1 MSHLYFKYTSRFIN
15 LKDSFTNMFPTS
27 MKTTIIKK
35 ISIEATIELISLSWC
50 FLYYSPGK
58 VNSKLKDRI
67 ISSTKQILVCTFW
80 TTCLKKGFINIKI
93 NQSQICTMQQYTE
106 YIYQHAECMWYFIK
120 KRVQNR
126 LFNPPS
132 HHYFHS
138 ILPFC
143 YYKHFHPDPTGLNP
157 SNFTTKQRI
166 CKCMLI
172 YNAILEA

>member
-1 MSHLYFKYTSRFIN
+1 MSHLYVKCTSPFNN
-15 LKDSFTNMFPTS
+15 LKDSFKNMFPTS

-35 ISIEATIELISLSWC
+35 ISIEATIELMSLSWC

-93 NQSQICTMQQYTE
+93 DQSQICTMQQYTE
-106 YIYQHAECMWYFIK
+106 YIYQHA
-120 KRVQNR
+120 
-126 LFNPPS
+126 
-132 HHYFHS
+132 YFHS

-166 CKCMLI
+166 CKCMLN

>member
-1 MSHLYFKYTSRFIN
+1 MSHLYFKYISLFFN
-15 LKDSFTNMFPTS
+15 LKDSFKNMFPTS

-50 FLYYSPGK
+50 CLCYSPGK
-58 VNSKLKDRI
+58 VNSNRI

-80 TTCLKKGFINIKI
+80 TTCLEKGFINIKI
-93 NQSQICTMQQYTE
+93 DQSQICTMQQYTE
-106 YIYQHAECMWYFIK
+106 YIYQHAEC
-120 KRVQNR
+120 R
-126 LFNPPS
+126 LSNPPS

-143 YYKHFHPDPTGLNP
+143 YYKHFHLDPTGLNP

-166 CKCMLI
+166 CKCMLK